1 MRYYAVGLDL
11 HQRPC
16 VVVGGGA
23 VATRRV
29 DGLLACGARVTVVAP
44 TLAPALEQRAA
55 AGDIVVRRRPYE
67 AGDLAGAFL
76 AIVATDAPEVNA
88 AVTAEARARGVLLNR
103 ADAPTEGD
111 FIVMTTVQR
120 GDLQLAICTAG
131 RSPAFARR
139 VREELERLLPPEY
152 DQLLALQAELRTEL
166 QRAGQHIAPE
176 RWSSAADAEV
186 LALLRAGDRA
196 GAAARLRAHLLSPEA
211 RSLCS

>member
-11 HQRPC
+11 RGRPC

-29 DGLLACGARVTVVAP
+29 ERLLACGARVTVVAP
-44 TLAPALEQRAA
+44 ALAPALEQRAA
-55 AGDIVVRRRPYE
+55 AGEIAVRRRPY
-67 AGDLAGAFL
+67 AQGDLAGAFL
-76 AIVATDAPEVNA
+76 AIAATDAPEVNA
-88 AVTAEARARGVLLNR
+88 AVAAEARARGVLLNR

-111 FIVMTTVQR
+111 FIVMTTVER
-120 GDLQLAICTAG
+120 GDLQLAIATAG

-166 QRAGQHIAPE
+166 HATGRTVPPE
-176 RWSSAADAEV
+176 RWQTAADAEV

-211 RSLCS
+211 HSLCS